1 MKKKIRSEAE
11 TRRRILALAKSLG
24 CDIDVQKIFD
34 RYDKL
39 LKNCT
44 NEVERQ
50 QISIMGTAELHRFLD
65 CRGALVVNGQEIIPA
80 DPDFKPEDNN
90 S

>member
-1 MKKKIRSEAE
+1 MKKPKIRSEDV
-11 TRRRILALAKSLG
+11 TRKTILATAKDLG
-24 CDIDVQKIFD
+24 CDIEVQKIFS
-34 RYDKL
+34 RYDNL

-50 QISIMGTAELHRFLD
+50 QISIMGAAELHRFLD

-80 DPDFKPEDNN
+80 DPTFKPDTD
-90 S
+90 